1 MEPAS
6 VVVYLCLWGSRVWG
20 DGSQKKGRKYFSLFF
35 FLLRRVTAVIDG
47 ALHIWKIDENLKI
60 YSKDFIH
67 TTYLVVEM
75 RNTFPALIFFQGQA
89 PLPAVC
95 FVVRGDDKSVF
106 LMSSSPAFYR
116 RKWTKDLLTDGSRE
130 VFPPL
135 FLDVRIILHWQW
147 CAKLL
152 RCSSIL
158 LCHFYFFL

>member
-1 MEPAS
+1 MSCIYACG
-6 VVVYLCLWGSRVWG
+6 VVEFEEM
-20 DGSQKKGRKYFSLFF
+20 DHKRKEENILVFFSF

-89 PLPAVC
+89 PLPGVC
-95 FVVRGDDKSVF
+95 PVVRGDDKSVF

-116 RKWTKDLLTDGSRE
+116 RK
-130 VFPPL
+130 
-135 FLDVRIILHWQW
+135 
-147 CAKLL
+147 
-152 RCSSIL
+152 
-158 LCHFYFFL
+158 